1 LQCTHTYTHT
11 HTHTHTHTL
20 THKHTHTHTHT
31 RARARAHTH
40 TRTHAHKHT
49 HTHTRTRAR
58 THLFEHLLLFLWREA
73 SVGLERLG
81 MLLVLVLVIRL
92 EQLALLRRELRDLK
106 LGLVVC
112 QPFQLEAGVDLC
124 G

>member
-1 LQCTHTYTHT
+1 MHTHTHTHTQTHT
-11 HTHTHTHTL
+11 HTHTHAHAHAHTHT
-20 THKHTHTHTHT
+20 HARARTHTHTH
-31 RARARAHTH
+31 
-40 TRTHAHKHT
+40 
-49 HTHTRTRAR
+49 
-58 THLFEHLLLFLWREA
+58 THLFEHLLLLLWREA

-81 MLLVLVLVIRL
+81 MLLVLVLVVRL

-112 QPFQLEAGVDLC
+112 QPFQLEVGVDLC